1 MNLVNPIVIFLTG
14 EEEGDAE
21 VDGQEEEVRGEGW
34 LQSGGEQE
42 EEVDDIFEAIKVPT
56 DWTRAL
62 WLEDLSRVRPEEA

>member
-34 LQSGGEQE
+34 LQSGGQQE
-42 EEVDDIFEAIKVPT
+42 EE
-56 DWTRAL
+56 
-62 WLEDLSRVRPEEA
+62 EDGGSGDLVRG